1 MLNILNWDWNKLSSG
16 IVGKDDVPFKECW
29 TGEYFNLF
37 FFTTLAYFVI
47 DLIWV
52 IVVPKSVKSS
62 STIIQHHVASLA
74 YLFIPYHF
82 ENFQFLF
89 GVCMSVELNTW
100 FLIARRVFNKQ
111 GFSPWTLDLPYRY
124 SLKVKLISVFFYLSW
139 LTIRCILY
147 PYVLVIFYKMM
158 MNKITR
164 EEELALMIASVL
176 QSVFC
181 LLNAR
186 WTWDLMNSK
195 IKQWKTKG
203 KTKIASGL

>member
-1 MLNILNWDWNKLSSG
+1 
-16 IVGKDDVPFKECW
+16 
-29 TGEYFNLF
+29 
-37 FFTTLAYFVI
+37 
-47 DLIWV
+47 
-52 IVVPKSVKSS
+52 
-62 STIIQHHVASLA
+62 
-74 YLFIPYHF
+74 
-82 ENFQFLF
+82 
-89 GVCMSVELNTW
+89 MSVELNTW

-147 PYVLVIFYKMM
+147 PYVLVIFYKLVMS
-158 MNKITR
+158 KITR

-195 IKQWKTKG
+195 IKQWRTKG
-203 KTKIASGL
+203 NTKIASGL